1 MKLRIV
7 WSFLTIV
14 AVALMMAGF
23 AHAQTNKT
31 SAHAQTKK
39 TTAHAATPVTEVG
52 DAGNSELEFQ
62 TELQVAVRDSATS
75 DVATTVA
82 AIVGTQTGTAADI
95 AAKASTESA
104 VAVNAPGVTAET
116 LELTAQAPAVTEG
129 AAPVAKAESE
139 IPVKL
144 DEKIVAKTQ
153 DASLRDLLM
162 VFAVIA
168 GFGVLAYLGISK
180 FKYRNRKTEQ
190 FQMKIMAQH
199 HLGPK
204 KSLAVVRVAGESI
217 LIGVTDHHI
226 SMIKSLALLD
236 EDEAGTEPQDFRAG
250 LESIFSREAKPA
262 VSSARETQTREVAG
276 GTAKIS
282 FRMDEQAA
290 DAGED
295 FTISKIRD
303 VVSKQIRN
311 MKSLE

>member
-7 WSFLTIV
+7 WSIIGIFFVTFIV
-14 AVALMMAGF
+14 AGF
-23 AHAQTNKT
+23 AHAQT
-31 SAHAQTKK
+31 KK
-39 TTAHAATPVTEVG
+39 VAVLPPITEVG
-52 DAGNSELEFQ
+52 DAGTSELEFQ
-62 TELQVAVRDSATS
+62 TELQVAAQESTA
-75 DVATTVA
+75 TVA
-82 AIVGTQTGTAADI
+82 AVIGTQTATAADI

-104 VAVNAPGVTAET
+104 IGSEA
-116 LELTAQAPAVTEG
+116 LELKAEVPGVTEG
-129 AAPVAKAESE
+129 AAPTAKAETE

-153 DASLRDLLM
+153 DASLRDLVL
-162 VFAVIA
+162 VFAVLG
-168 GFGVLAYLGISK
+168 GFGVLAYLFISK
-180 FKYRNRKTEQ
+180 FKYRNRKAQQ
-190 FQMKIMAQH
+190 FEMKIMAQH

-204 KSLAVVRVAGESI
+204 KSLAVVRVAGESL

-236 EDEAGTEPQDFRAG
+236 EDEAGAEPEDFRAG
-250 LESIFSREAKPA
+250 LESMFSRQANNA
-262 VSSARETQTREVAG
+262 VSSARETQTREVTG

-282 FRMDEQAA
+282 FRMDEQPQQSES
-290 DAGED
+290 ED

>member
-7 WSFLTIV
+7 WSVLGILCVTFV
-14 AVALMMAGF
+14 VAGF
-23 AHAQTNKT
+23 AHAQTR
-31 SAHAQTKK
+31 AL
-39 TTAHAATPVTEVG
+39 PPITEVG
-52 DAGNSELEFQ
+52 DAGTSELEFQ
-62 TELQVAVRDSATS
+62 TELQVAAKDST
-75 DVATTVA
+75 TTVA
-82 AIVGTQTGTAADI
+82 AVIGTQTGTAAEI
-95 AAKASTESA
+95 AAKASTEA
-104 VAVNAPGVTAET
+104 AVTAET
-116 LELTAQAPAVTEG
+116 MELKADVPAATESAAIES

-153 DASLRDLLM
+153 DASLRDLVL
-162 VFAVIA
+162 VFAVLA
-168 GFGVLAYLGISK
+168 GFGVLAYLFISK
-180 FKYRNRKTEQ
+180 FKYRNRKAQQ
-190 FQMKIMAQH
+190 FEMKIMAQH

-204 KSLAVVRVAGESI
+204 KSLAVVRVAGESL

-236 EDEAGTEPQDFRAG
+236 EDEAGAEPQDFRAG

-262 VSSARETQTREVAG
+262 VSSARETQNREVAG

-282 FRMDEQAA
+282 FRMDESPAES
-290 DAGED
+290 ED